1 MNYIIRH
8 SICLFFN
15 ILHYINIM
23 QPNSGAAHP
32 RCGADEIRVNG
43 LGFRNPP
50 GARMFIFSGCFVLS
64 GRGIRD
70 ELISR
75 PETYKLSCVVVVCVC
90 DLESR
95 RTRRPLPVLG
105 RTAT

>member
-75 PETYKLSCVVVVCVC
+75 PETYKLLCVVCV
-90 DLESR
+90 
-95 RTRRPLPVLG
+95 
-105 RTAT
+105 